1 MGSAMTAR
9 LAETGAPVLV
19 WNRDPDVPRKAGFDV
34 TKTPRELAER
44 CDTVI
49 SSLFDDAVVKA
60 VFEGADGLIAG
71 GAGKLFVE
79 MSTVRRDRGFPI
91 RDLSWGA

>member
-1 MGSAMTAR
+1 
-9 LAETGAPVLV
+9 
-19 WNRDPDVPRKAGFDV
+19 
-34 TKTPRELAER
+34 
-44 CDTVI
+44 
-49 SSLFDDAVVKA
+49 VKA